1 LTTLDKALAIAA
13 AVAVLAAVA
22 AQVYLKFF
30 LTDTA
35 GS

>member
-1 LTTLDKALAIAA
+1 VDKILAIAA
-13 AVAVLAAVA
+13 AVAVLAGLAG
-22 AQVYLKFF
+22 QIYLKFF

>member
-1 LTTLDKALAIAA
+1 LAIAA
-13 AVAVLAAVA
+13 AVASVAGLAAV
-22 AQVYLKFF
+22 VYLKFF